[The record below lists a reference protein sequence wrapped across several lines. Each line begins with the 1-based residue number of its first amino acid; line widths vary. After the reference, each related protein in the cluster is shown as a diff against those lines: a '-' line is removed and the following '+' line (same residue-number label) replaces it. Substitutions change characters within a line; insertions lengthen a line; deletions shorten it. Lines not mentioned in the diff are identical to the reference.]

1 MVQDTGRK
9 QRRVP
14 AWGPKAA
21 EHLKGFQKS
30 WGAGDGIKQAA
41 GSSGHQIV
49 YKVGKLA
56 GWKFEPWQAVRWAN
70 NIEKFA
76 KAGALVLPVALEAYA
91 VVSDE
96 RQEVRVMKEKLRR
109 RNALV
114 GRVLAQCDDIS
125 RSALAQV
132 RMELDAEF
140 DAAVREID
148 SVTESVRANH
158 ALRSDLNRDI
168 GAIQSEAI
176 AMLDRLGE
184 SASDG

>member
-1 MVQDTGRK
+1 
-9 QRRVP
+9 
-14 AWGPKAA
+14 
-21 EHLKGFQKS
+21 
-30 WGAGDGIKQAA
+30 
-41 GSSGHQIV
+41 
-49 YKVGKLA
+49 
-56 GWKFEPWQAVRWAN
+56 
-70 NIEKFA
+70 
-76 KAGALVLPVALEAYA
+76 
-91 VVSDE
+91 
-96 RQEVRVMKEKLRR
+96 MKEKLRR

-148 SVTESVRANH
+148 SVNKSVRANQ
-158 ALRSDLNRDI
+158 ALRGDLNRDI

>member
-1 MVQDTGRK
+1 
-9 QRRVP
+9 
-14 AWGPKAA
+14 
-21 EHLKGFQKS
+21 
-30 WGAGDGIKQAA
+30 
-41 GSSGHQIV
+41 
-49 YKVGKLA
+49 
-56 GWKFEPWQAVRWAN
+56 
-70 NIEKFA
+70 
-76 KAGALVLPVALEAYA
+76 
-91 VVSDE
+91 
-96 RQEVRVMKEKLRR
+96 MKEKLRR

-148 SVTESVRANH
+148 SVNESVRANQ
-158 ALRSDLNRDI
+158 ALRGDLNRDI

>member
-1 MVQDTGRK
+1 
-9 QRRVP
+9 
-14 AWGPKAA
+14 
-21 EHLKGFQKS
+21 
-30 WGAGDGIKQAA
+30 
-41 GSSGHQIV
+41 
-49 YKVGKLA
+49 
-56 GWKFEPWQAVRWAN
+56 
-70 NIEKFA
+70 
-76 KAGALVLPVALEAYA
+76 
-91 VVSDE
+91 
-96 RQEVRVMKEKLRR
+96 MKEKLRR

-114 GRVLAQCDDIS
+114 GRVLAQCDDLS

-148 SVTESVRANH
+148 SVNESVRANQ
-158 ALRSDLNRDI
+158 ALRGDLNRDI

>member
-1 MVQDTGRK
+1 M
-9 QRRVP
+9 
-14 AWGPKAA
+14 
-21 EHLKGFQKS
+21 
-30 WGAGDGIKQAA
+30 
-41 GSSGHQIV
+41 

-70 NIEKFA
+70 NIGKFA

-96 RQEVRVMKEKLRR
+96 RQEVRAAKEKLRR

-114 GRVLAQCDDIS
+114 GRVLARCDDIL
-125 RSALAQV
+125 RSTLAQV

-148 SVTESVRANH
+148 SVNASVRANQ
-158 ALRSDLNRDI
+158 ALRSDLTHDI

-176 AMLDRLGE
+176 EMLDRLGE
-184 SASDG
+184 PFVDG

>member
-1 MVQDTGRK
+1 
-9 QRRVP
+9 
-14 AWGPKAA
+14 
-21 EHLKGFQKS
+21 
-30 WGAGDGIKQAA
+30 
-41 GSSGHQIV
+41 
-49 YKVGKLA
+49 
-56 GWKFEPWQAVRWAN
+56 
-70 NIEKFA
+70 
-76 KAGALVLPVALEAYA
+76 
-91 VVSDE
+91 
-96 RQEVRVMKEKLRR
+96 MKEKLRR

-148 SVTESVRANH
+148 SVNESVRANQ
-158 ALRSDLNRDI
+158 ALRGDLNRDI

-184 SASDG
+184 STNDV